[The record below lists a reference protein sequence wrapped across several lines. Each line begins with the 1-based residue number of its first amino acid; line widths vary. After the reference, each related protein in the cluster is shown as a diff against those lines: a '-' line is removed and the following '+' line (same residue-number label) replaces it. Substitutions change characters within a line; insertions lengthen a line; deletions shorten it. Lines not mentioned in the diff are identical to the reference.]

1 MGRFLLFAL
10 LLTAAAHL
18 AADPQPRVVRILF
31 VGNSLT
37 DSNDLPQMV
46 AGIGAAAGV
55 EIVTEMVPI
64 PNFALED
71 HLSDGRAVAALQRQK
86 WDYVVLQQ
94 GPSALD
100 ESRVSLIR
108 NTRRFADVI
117 RKHSAEPVVMMV
129 WPSRARSGDFEDVA
143 TSARLAAKAVHGKV
157 IPAGQSWREAW
168 RRSPSLELYASD
180 GFHPSGI
187 GTYLAALTT
196 YRTLVG
202 PLPRLSP
209 SDELRDPDLQVLLHA
224 AAVAHPHE

>member
-1 MGRFLLFAL
+1 MRRFLLFAL

-37 DSNDLPQMV
+37 YSNDLPQMV

-55 EIVTEMVPI
+55 EIVTEMVAF

-71 HLSDGRAVAALQRQK
+71 HLNDGRVVAALQRQK
-86 WDYVVLQQ
+86 WDFVVLQQ

-100 ESRVSLIR
+100 ESRVNLIR

-129 WPSRARSGDFEDVA
+129 WPSRARSGDFEEIA
-143 TSARLAAKAVHGKV
+143 ASARLAAKAVHGKV

-168 RRSPSLELYASD
+168 RRSPSLELYAND
-180 GFHPSGI
+180 GFHPSRI

-224 AAVAHPHE
+224 AAVAQPHE